1 MNKIYKV
8 LATTTL
14 LAMAAMPVVNAQAVS
29 PAPITSGQGNLQQQ
43 VKVVP
48 GTMGYITDYVND
60 SNEKWITVTGR
71 GLGPTD
77 QSEIRLS
84 VNQDTKI
91 IDAKGNKVQLQSIVD
106 KNKAIKAFYS
116 PNITKS
122 LPAQGQALTII
133 ALDRDFAAID
143 GTISEISKAG
153 ILVEGRNLYTSDEET
168 ILLHLDPKAK
178 IIDQNGN
185 TLEESELKAGMQ
197 VKSFYGPAVAM
208 SLPPQST
215 TNYILVNTEA
225 AELPDLDQPAGT
237 TGIITDTTDGKITV
251 IGQALETGGVN
262 YVILTVDEKTEIV
275 DKNGAALS
283 RDVLKE
289 GVRIEALYSQV
300 MTLIYPART
309 HADKIVVSDTK
320 APKIEGTIAE
330 SERNSKEQLYI
341 NVGSDSSTDNDVIL
355 NISKDTQIIAGLDPD
370 AELAPGTKITAYH
383 SPVMTKSLPP
393 ITAAEVIIV
402 HQNQE

>member
-275 DKNGAALS
+275 DKNGLRSA
-283 RDVLKE
+283 V
-289 GVRIEALYSQV
+289 
-300 MTLIYPART
+300 TF
-309 HADKIVVSDTK
+309 
-320 APKIEGTIAE
+320 
-330 SERNSKEQLYI
+330 
-341 NVGSDSSTDNDVIL
+341 
-355 NISKDTQIIAGLDPD
+355 
-370 AELAPGTKITAYH
+370 
-383 SPVMTKSLPP
+383 
-393 ITAAEVIIV
+393 
-402 HQNQE
+402 